1 MYPGKVKQYGVPFKM
16 PQMMVGGHVLSFYSF
31 GALNELTPTFLI
43 HFCTNIDSTLHQ
55 EEISSGVALP
65 LVLILGYINGFHVW
79 TIPVSV
85 SYLGA

>member
-1 MYPGKVKQYGVPFKM
+1 MSP
-16 PQMMVGGHVLSFYSF
+16 
-31 GALNELTPTFLI
+31 EFLI
-43 HFCTNIDSTLHQ
+43 YFCTNTDSTLHQ

-85 SYLGA
+85 NNT

>member
-1 MYPGKVKQYGVPFKM
+1 
-16 PQMMVGGHVLSFYSF
+16 MMMCGDINSFFCSTGG
-31 GALNELTPTFLI
+31 LNELTSWYLI
-43 HFCTNIDSTLHQ
+43 SFCTNTDSTLHQ

-85 SYLGA
+85 NYLEKPSN